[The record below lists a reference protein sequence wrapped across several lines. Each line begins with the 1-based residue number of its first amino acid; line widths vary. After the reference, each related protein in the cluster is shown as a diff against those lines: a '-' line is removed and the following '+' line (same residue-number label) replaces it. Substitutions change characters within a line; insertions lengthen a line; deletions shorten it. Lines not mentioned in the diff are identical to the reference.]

1 MKSKIDEL
9 INLILENDLLFSI
22 ITMWRSLPI
31 YYYTTE
37 SGDCLY
43 RMNVELS
50 EDNIEDCY
58 LITDKVT
65 KELQTYHRNP
75 FSISVDCI
83 VEFLR
88 VHKNTIMEAM
98 KYEPNSKITV
108 LINKVEYTVTINKLC
123 KTLIDYAS
131 LSCDVRIVRIVI

>member
-1 MKSKIDEL
+1 MKSKIDKL

-22 ITMWRSLPI
+22 ITMWRSLPVFYKI
-31 YYYTTE
+31 WE
-37 SGDCLY
+37 SDDLY
-43 RMNVELS
+43 RMNIELS
-50 EDNIEDCY
+50 EADVEDCY
-58 LITDKVT
+58 SVADKVT
-65 KELQTYHRNP
+65 KELQTYYGNS